1 MPTSEN
7 FSQTVRQ
14 VADICVKGNPLL
26 QGAAAYEILHQPDI
40 IRLKKVESQRF
51 VKALLARS
59 KAPSKRMKTALALHR
74 ESVTER

>member
-1 MPTSEN
+1 MLTSEN
-7 FSQTVRQ
+7 CSQTVRQ
-14 VADICVKGNPLL
+14 VADICLKGNPFL
-26 QGAAAYEILHQPDI
+26 QGAAAHEILRQPDSI
-40 IRLKKVESQRF
+40 GLNQVESQRF